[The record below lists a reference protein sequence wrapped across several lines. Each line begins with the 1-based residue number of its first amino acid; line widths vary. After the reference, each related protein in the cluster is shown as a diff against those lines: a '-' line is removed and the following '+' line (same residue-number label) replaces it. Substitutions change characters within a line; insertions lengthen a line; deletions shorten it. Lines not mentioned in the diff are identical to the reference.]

1 MLVSPLQEEK
11 EAMDF
16 LKYLQLFSQREK
28 GNIDSKNQAALNQW
42 LSEGDRADMDKD
54 YQKVWAL
61 SGKYKSS
68 YEPDVDKGL
77 ALFQERL
84 AQGAPSQKEEAI
96 VRRLPGRILA
106 IAASL
111 ALLLAAGWWVLNRD
125 YVSDAS
131 GLVAYETQIEQK
143 ESFELPDGTE
153 VILNENSSLTYDT
166 DYEKNPERRV
176 TLIGEA
182 YFKVQP
188 DADHPFQIKAGNS
201 EVVVLGTAFNLRAY
215 PHEDFMEVEVEE
227 GKVAF
232 SSEKGEQS
240 VKLTANQKG
249 IYLSKQE
256 QIIVQENT
264 GLNTHAWRTQNLHFR
279 DTPIDLVISDIA
291 RFYDVD
297 IALKNTE
304 NLNCGLTAVFKGE
317 QLEDVLEVIKLAL
330 DVEISTLASGGI
342 IVKVNGC

>member
-11 EAMDF
+11 EAMNF

-28 GNIDSKNQAALNQW
+28 GNINPENQAALDQW
-42 LSEGDRADMDKD
+42 LSEGNRADMDRD

-61 SGKYKSS
+61 SGNYKSS
-68 YEPDVDKGL
+68 YEPDLDKGL
-77 ALFQERL
+77 ALFQARI
-84 AQGAPSQKEEAI
+84 AQETPSPKKEAT
-96 VRRLPGRILA
+96 VRRLPMKSIA

-111 ALLLAAGWWVLNRD
+111 ALLLTAGWWVINGK

-153 VILNENSSLTYDT
+153 VVLNENSTITYDT
-166 DYEKNPERRV
+166 DYEKSPERKV
-176 TLIGEA
+176 TLVGEA
-182 YFKVQP
+182 YFKVKP

-232 SSEKGEQS
+232 SSEEGEQS

-249 IYLSKQE
+249 IYLSKKE
-256 QIIVQENT
+256 QIVVQKNT
-264 GLNTHAWRTQNLHFR
+264 GLNTHAWRTRSLHFR
-279 DTPIDLVISDIA
+279 DTPMDLVILDIA
-291 RFYDVD
+291 RFYDVE
-297 IALKNTE
+297 INLE
-304 NLNCGLTAVFKGE
+304 NAENSSCGLTATFEEE
-317 QLEDVLEVIKLAL
+317 QLDNVLEVIKLAL
-330 DVEISTLASGGI
+330 DVEITTLTTGAI
-342 IVKVNGC
+342 VVKVGGC